1 MLPTRRLIDI
11 ASIILKLLE
20 TSATL
25 NHKEPKTKAALYL
38 LSKACVTCG
47 LGIVDARPLPAETP
61 PFHSDLRSICI
72 NILLTLCNL
81 GFHPAAADLDG
92 FSEHVVPIVQCV
104 GNYSVQSG
112 AMCFLHAY
120 AKYGHRGCKTKLDD
134 LEGRF
139 GKLEPPICLT
149 PSAMAAADEVDSS
162 RMSPRKFLITFNRHY
177 GERSKVLSQCPIA
190 MRAFGTEIKVTSTTA
205 IEWNLTSCDL
215 MYDISADERCELL
228 FERDIKAVEIVA
240 ALENTRQQQR
250 WWVNFYVERDYVPP
264 QLDKQENRLSILLDT
279 QEMVAVARR
288 ALPLLPEHLAT
299 DVLKTCPQ
307 ILKTRLAN

>member
-25 NHKEPKTKAALYL
+25 NHKEPKTKAALDL

-61 PFHSDLRSICI
+61 PFHSDLRSISI

-120 AKYGHRGCKTKLDD
+120 AKYGHSGCKTKLDD

-250 WWVNFYVERDYVPP
+250 WWVNFYVERDYVPA